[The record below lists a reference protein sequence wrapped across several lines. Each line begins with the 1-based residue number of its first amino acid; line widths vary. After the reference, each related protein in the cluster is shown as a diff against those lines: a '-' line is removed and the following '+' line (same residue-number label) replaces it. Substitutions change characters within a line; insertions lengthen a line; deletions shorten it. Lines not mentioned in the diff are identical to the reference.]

1 MIMSEPM
8 SSQSGFIAVVDDEPD
23 LLEFYEEEL
32 KLNHRVQ
39 TFDNPQ
45 KFVDF
50 LQALKHPSEAPD
62 LLISDYKMPG
72 QNGLTMIQSAQ
83 KLGYHFPFILLSG
96 FLTKEVIMGAIG
108 AGVFR
113 VLEKPVDPQL
123 LHHTIDELLMEHEIG
138 KARGEIRK
146 LTGQLRE
153 IYSGIRL
160 IMDQYIPEDVQS
172 RMIVETEGQ
181 NDVKKKMSFDEVL
194 SNLEARLDFLL
205 KKEQVF
211 VDLKSK
217 KGSDA

>member
-1 MIMSEPM
+1 MSA
-8 SSQSGFIAVVDDEPD
+8 QSGFIAVVDDEPD

-32 KLNHRVQ
+32 KSGHRVQ

-45 KFVDF
+45 KFLDF
-50 LQALKHPSEAPD
+50 LQALQDPSQAPD

-83 KLGYHFPFILLSG
+83 KLGFYFPFILLSG
-96 FLTKEVIMGAIG
+96 FLTKDVIMGAIG

-138 KARGEIRK
+138 KARAEIRK

-153 IYSGIRL
+153 IYAGIRL

-172 RMIVETEGQ
+172 RMIIETEGAG
-181 NDVKKKMSFDEVL
+181 DVKQKMSFDEVL
-194 SNLEARLDFLL
+194 STLEARLDFLL
-205 KKEQVF
+205 KKEQIF